1 MTKREM
7 TEAEIAI
14 AADIISKGALIAGIV
29 CIIGIILIIS
39 AHRILKRGKAERVEL
54 DKKYGFDT
62 RGVLELKMENDRLER
77 NGMRGFLLGMLGWIF
92 AIFGGLSAGVFVFI
106 KIVMG
111 F

>member
-14 AADIISKGALIAGIV
+14 AAEIITKGALIASIV
-29 CIIGIILIIS
+29 CVIGIFLIIS
-39 AHRILKRGKAERVEL
+39 AHRILKRGKAERAAL

-62 RGVLELKMENDRLER
+62 RGVLELKTENDRLER
-77 NGMRGFLLGMLGWIF
+77 NGMKGFALGMLGWIF

-106 KIVMG
+106 KMVMG